1 MIDIGAE
8 TLIPIREVP
17 RHLPPRPN
25 GKRVHMSACYR
36 WIKRGVQGVRLDSI
50 KIGGSTY
57 TSTEAL
63 QRFADH
69 LSSGRREEPKVVP
82 TQTLTRQRQIDKAS
96 DRLAEALHGTNRKRE
111 V

>member
-36 WIKRGVQGVRLDSI
+36 WIKRGVRGVRLDSI

-69 LSSGRREEPKVVP
+69 LSSGWGEEPKAVP
-82 TQTLTRQRQIDKAS
+82 AQTLTRQRQIDKAS
-96 DRLAEALHGTNRKRE
+96 NRLAEMLRGTNRKPE

>member
-36 WIKRGVQGVRLDSI
+36 WIKRGVRGVRLDSI

-69 LSSGRREEPKVVP
+69 LSSGRREEPKAVP
-82 TQTLTRQRQIDKAS
+82 AQTPTRQRQIDKAS
-96 DRLAEALHGTNRKRE
+96 DRLAEALHSTNRKRE